1 MMKTMNNISLLTIL
15 ALAASLAASLTACRQ
30 EPQPQGPNSPGDT
43 HKITL
48 QAVFGDAPGAGT
60 KVAIEGMNSANFAWS
75 AGDQIAVHSSDGSYH
90 LLTLLTGAGT
100 PNALFE
106 GELNG
111 TQNYYAVYPAS
122 SKVDA
127 NYGDGI
133 LQVTLPD
140 SYTISGSMG
149 TTSQLP
155 MIAVNTG
162 NMLTFNHVGAIYR
175 LSLDD
180 VPAGT
185 SQITVTFDKDV
196 TGTFIVTNPSTDAPY
211 IATTAGSTG
220 RTVTFNLS
228 SALAAETD
236 GFVLNVP
243 VPTGTYEE
251 NIKVVATGGTM
262 FQAKIPN
269 PRAIARA
276 TGRQISKALS
286 VPFGGPFT
294 YNDTEYYIS
303 QGNMYKTASGYALYS
318 DWTGGLDQFGNNERI
333 PEPDQAATGNG
344 YFNWLHLVDLFDTR
358 TGSNKPSIY
367 NNNPINNGKTPI
379 PGCKLPTQAQWEAF
393 TTTTGESRPGSTVNG
408 VANCRYALIQLT
420 GYTIGNTSTPVGLLL
435 LPDNATLTEMTK
447 TFTWNTEDISGNT
460 GVTVTQLDEYLGKG
474 CVFLPAAGNSYG
486 TGWSQGGSRGDY
498 WTASSMVSNYGYDL
512 FFNSSWVSYTGY
524 NTKDYNYFPV
534 RLLRKY

>member
-15 ALAASLAASLTACRQ
+15 ALATSLMACQRTLDPRETPGA
-30 EPQPQGPNSPGDT
+30 EPGGT
-43 HKITL
+43 HKVVL
-48 QAVFGDAPGAGT
+48 QARLAEPGGT
-60 KVAIEGMNSANFAWS
+60 KVAIDESNSGNFAWS
-75 AGDQIAVHSSDGSYH
+75 AGDQIAVHSSDGNYH
-90 LLTLLTGAGT
+90 VLPLMDGAGT
-100 PNALFE
+100 ANALFE
-106 GELNG
+106 GELSG
-111 TQNYYAVYPAS
+111 DQDFYAVYPAS
-122 SKVDA
+122 ARVDA
-127 NYGDGI
+127 HYGDGT
-133 LQVTLPD
+133 LQVTLPA

-149 TTSQLP
+149 TASPIP
-155 MIAVNTG
+155 MIAVNSG
-162 NMLTFNHVGAIYR
+162 NALSFKYLCGMYR

-180 VPAGT
+180 VPSGT
-185 SQITVTFDKDV
+185 NQITVTFDKDV
-196 TGTFIVTNPSTDAPY
+196 TGTFTVTNPGTDAPY

-303 QGNMYKTASGYALYS
+303 QGNMYKTADGYDLYPN
-318 DWTGGLDQFGNNERI
+318 WTGGLDQFGNNERK
-333 PEPDQAATGNG
+333 PKPNQAATGNG
-344 YFNWLHLVDLFDTR
+344 YFTWIHLAGLFDSR
-358 TGSNKPSIY
+358 TGGDAPSESNI
-367 NNNPINNGKTPI
+367 NDINNGKTPI

-408 VANCRYALIQLT
+408 VANCRYAFIQLT
-420 GYTIGNTSTPVGLLL
+420 GYTNNNISNPVGLLL
-435 LPDNATLTEMTK
+435 IPDNATLTGMAK
-447 TFTWNTEDISGNT
+447 TFTWNTNSTSGNT
-460 GVTVTQLDEYLGKG
+460 GVTVAELTEYLAKG
-474 CVFLPAAGNSYG
+474 CVFLPAAGFSEYTYNDWEFGGRSGHY
-486 TGWSQGGSRGDY
+486 WS
-498 WTASSMVSNYGYDL
+498 ASSYDIDHAYNLCFDSGYLAPDNYNWESRYYL
-512 FFNSSWVSYTGY
+512 S
-524 NTKDYNYFPV
+524 V
-534 RLLRKY
+534 RLLQE